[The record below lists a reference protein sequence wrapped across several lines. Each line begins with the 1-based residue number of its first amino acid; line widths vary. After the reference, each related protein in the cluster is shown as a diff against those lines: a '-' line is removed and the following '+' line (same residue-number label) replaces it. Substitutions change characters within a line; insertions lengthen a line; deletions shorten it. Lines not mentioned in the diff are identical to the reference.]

1 MLDQVCQLAR
11 NAGDA
16 IMQVYDGT
24 KPMDVVSKADNSPV
38 TAADIA
44 AHTVIMDGLRTLTP
58 DIPVLSEEDP
68 PGWEVRQHWQRY
80 WLVDPLDG
88 TKEFIKRNG
97 EFTVN
102 IALID
107 HGKPILGVVYA
118 PVMNVMY
125 SVAEGK
131 AWKEECGVRKQIQ
144 VRDARPPL
152 VVISRSH
159 ADAELK
165 EYLQQLGEHQTTSIG
180 SSLKFCLV
188 AEGQA
193 QLYPRFGPTNIW
205 DTAAGHAVAA
215 AAGAHVH
222 DWQLSEEDPP
232 GWEVRQH
239 WQRYWLVDPLDG
251 TKEFIKR
258 NGEFTVNIALIDH
271 GKPILGV
278 VYAPVMNV
286 MYSVAEGKA
295 WKEECGVRKQIQVRD
310 ARPPL
315 VVISRSHAD
324 AELKEYLQQLGEHQT
339 TSIGS
344 SLKFCLVA
352 EGQAQ
357 LYPRFGPTNIW
368 DTAAG
373 HAVAAA
379 AGAHV
384 HDWQGKPLDYT
395 PRESFLNPGFRVSI
409 Y

>member
-125 SVAEGK
+125 SAAEGK

-144 VRDARPPL
+144 VRDAPAAGGDQPFPCRCG
-152 VVISRSH
+152 
-159 ADAELK
+159 AERVSATAWRTSDHVHRLFAEILPGGGRTGAAVPAFRAN
-165 EYLQQLGEHQTTSIG
+165 EYLGYRRWS
-180 SSLKFCLV
+180 C
-188 AEGQA
+188 
-193 QLYPRFGPTNIW
+193 
-205 DTAAGHAVAA
+205 
-215 AAGAHVH
+215 
-222 DWQLSEEDPP
+222 
-232 GWEVRQH
+232 
-239 WQRYWLVDPLDG
+239 
-251 TKEFIKR
+251 
-258 NGEFTVNIALIDH
+258 
-271 GKPILGV
+271 
-278 VYAPVMNV
+278 
-286 MYSVAEGKA
+286 
-295 WKEECGVRKQIQVRD
+295 CGCSCRS
-310 ARPPL
+310 AR
-315 VVISRSHAD
+315 SRLA
-324 AELKEYLQQLGEHQT
+324 
-339 TSIGS
+339 
-344 SLKFCLVA
+344 
-352 EGQAQ
+352 
-357 LYPRFGPTNIW
+357 R
-368 DTAAG
+368 
-373 HAVAAA
+373 
-379 AGAHV
+379 
-384 HDWQGKPLDYT
+384 
-395 PRESFLNPGFRVSI
+395 
-409 Y
+409 

>member
-1 MLDQVCQLAR
+1 
-11 NAGDA
+11 
-16 IMQVYDGT
+16 MQVYDGQ
-24 KPMDVVSKADNSPV
+24 KPLEATHKSDDSPV

-44 AHTVIMDGLRTLTP
+44 AHTIILQGLQTLTP
-58 DIPVLSEEDP
+58 EIPVLSEEDP
-68 PGWEVRQHWQRY
+68 QTWETRQSWDRY

-88 TKEFIKRNG
+88 TKEFLKRNG

-102 IALID
+102 IALIEK
-107 HGKPILGVVYA
+107 GKAVLGVVYA
-118 PVMNVMY
+118 PVLNVMY
-125 SVAEGK
+125 SAAEGK
-131 AWKEECGVRKQIQ
+131 AWKEENGVRNQIH

-159 ADAELK
+159 GDDELK
-165 EYLQQLGEHQTTSIG
+165 EYLH
-180 SSLKFCLV
+180 
-188 AEGQA
+188 
-193 QLYPRFGPTNIW
+193 
-205 DTAAGHAVAA
+205 
-215 AAGAHVH
+215 
-222 DWQLSEEDPP
+222 
-232 GWEVRQH
+232 
-239 WQRYWLVDPLDG
+239 
-251 TKEFIKR
+251 
-258 NGEFTVNIALIDH
+258 
-271 GKPILGV
+271 
-278 VYAPVMNV
+278 
-286 MYSVAEGKA
+286 
-295 WKEECGVRKQIQVRD
+295 
-310 ARPPL
+310 
-315 VVISRSHAD
+315 
-324 AELKEYLQQLGEHQT
+324 QLGEHQT